1 MKRANEI
8 SMFIFQKLLNHGNE
22 VLECINEK
30 IEILKTIEKKFILL
44 ELELLILPS
53 LENKNVLFQ
62 TLLPSLLKN
71 LNLCVEKFV
80 KT

>member
-8 SMFIFQKLLNHGNE
+8 SMFIFQKLLNNGNE

-30 IEILKTIEKKFILL
+30 IEILKTIEKKFILR

>member
-1 MKRANEI
+1 
-8 SMFIFQKLLNHGNE
+8 MFIFQKLLNNGNE

>member
-8 SMFIFQKLLNHGNE
+8 SMFIFQKLLNNGNE
-22 VLECINEK
+22 VFECINEK